1 MNAAA
6 VLAAAVALA
15 SCSGGAPSSPAP
27 VELTIF
33 AAASLRTAFT
43 QLAPMFEAT
52 HPGVRL
58 VFSFDASS
66 TLRTQIEQGAPADA
80 FASADEQNPWKLV
93 EAGLAVG
100 PPAAFT
106 GNELAVIV
114 APGNPAH
121 VATPADLARRGVRI
135 VAAGDAVP
143 ITTWANQ
150 LIANLAL
157 QPGYPPDYA
166 ARLAA
171 NAVSRED
178 NVRAILTKV
187 ELGEGDAGI
196 VYATDARAS
205 SQVATTPIPEAANV
219 VATYTAVAIRAS
231 RHPAE
236 AKAFVDF
243 LGSSGAQAVLQS
255 LGFVGSVR

>member
-1 MNAAA
+1 MNPAAA
-6 VLAAAVALA
+6 LAVAAALA
-15 SCSGGAPSSPAP
+15 SCSSGPPPSPAP
-27 VELTIF
+27 VELTVF

-43 QLAPMFEAT
+43 QLAPMFEAA

-80 FASADEQNPWKLV
+80 FASADEKNPQALV
-93 EAGLAVG
+93 GAGLAVG

-114 APGNPAH
+114 APGNPAN
-121 VATPADLARRGVRI
+121 VATPADLARSGVRI
-135 VAAGDAVP
+135 VAAGDDVP
-143 ITTWANQ
+143 ITTYANQ

-166 ARLAA
+166 ARVAA
-171 NAVSRED
+171 NVVSRED
-178 NVRAILTKV
+178 NVRSVLTKI

-196 VYATDARAS
+196 VYSTDARAS
-205 SQVATTPIPEAANV
+205 GKVGTLRIPGANV
-219 VATYTAVAIRAS
+219 VTKYAAVPVRAS
-231 RHPAE
+231 KHLAE
-236 AKAFVDF
+236 ARVFVDF
-243 LGSSGAQAVLQS
+243 LSSPAAQTVFDEF
-255 LGFVGSVR
+255 GFIGMLY